1 MIISLY
7 IFINLSITSIY
18 IYLLYVK
25 VTQTIEVQWSP
36 WFCDLL
42 GIDQEN
48 KVLINDIIRD
58 QNIYTLSIFIYLF
71 HFCSIT
77 SFINTYLKPIHTQNI
92 RIGNNRI
99 ITHLTEVI

>member
-1 MIISLY
+1 M
-7 IFINLSITSIY
+7 
-18 IYLLYVK
+18 K

-58 QNIYTLSIFIYLF
+58 QNIYNLSIFIYLF
-71 HFCSIT
+71 HCCSIT
-77 SFINTYLKPIHTQNI
+77 IFINTYLKPIYIQNI
-92 RIGNNRI
+92 WIGINRI
-99 ITHLTEVI
+99 ITHLTEVM